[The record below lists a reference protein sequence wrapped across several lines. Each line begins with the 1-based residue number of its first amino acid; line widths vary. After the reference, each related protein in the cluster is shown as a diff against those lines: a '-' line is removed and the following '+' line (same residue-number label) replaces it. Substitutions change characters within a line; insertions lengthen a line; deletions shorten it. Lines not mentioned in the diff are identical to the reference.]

1 VKTKV
6 TVWESVADLQE
17 EIQSNLIIRRN
28 ALNPECLL
36 KKAGSEKIQN
46 TIRGL

>member
-6 TVWESVADLQE
+6 TVWESVSDLQE

-36 KKAGSEKIQN
+36 KKAGSKKFLN
-46 TIRGL
+46 MIRSL